1 MSEMTILK
9 EVGLGL
15 LLETHMSTLQKLIRT
30 LTVIFHL
37 IRNKTR

>member
-9 EVGLGL
+9 EVGLV
-15 LLETHMSTLQKLIRT
+15 ETHMSTVQKLIRT